1 MKRVVIVTGA
11 AMGNGYGIASVF
23 AEHGDLVVMLDRD
36 EAVYDSAKQLKE
48 RGLSAEGMLCDITEP
63 DVVDHVVRRIIS
75 EFGKI
80 DVLVNNAG
88 VARLS
93 PFTET
98 TEEKRDFH
106 IRVNLCG
113 TWNMTQAVIP
123 GMVKSGFGRVV
134 MISSVTGPFV
144 CDKGYSAYAMTKAGL
159 IGLTRALAREYADA
173 GITVNAICPGFILT
187 PNVRRSA
194 ATTNPKDP
202 DAVLQ
207 GIANGVPMKRL
218 GRPEEIGHLAYFLAS
233 EEAGYITGTEHV
245 IDGGN
250 LLPETNVMGN
260 QV

>member
-1 MKRVVIVTGA
+1 MKRIVIVTGA

-23 AEHGDLVVMLDRD
+23 AEHRDMVLMLDRD
-36 EAVYDSAKQLKE
+36 RGVFDSAKKLVEQ
-48 RGLSAEGMLCDITEP
+48 GCSAEGMLCDITDP
-63 DVVDHVVRRIIS
+63 DMVDQVIRKIIS
-75 EFGKI
+75 EYGKI

-88 VARLS
+88 VARIA

-98 TEEKRDFH
+98 TEEQRDFH

-123 GMVKSGFGRVV
+123 EMLSQGFGRVI

-159 IGLTRALAREYADA
+159 IGLTKALAREYADA

-194 ATTNPKDP
+194 ATTNPEDP
-202 DAVLQ
+202 EAVLQ
-207 GIANGVPMKRL
+207 GIAEGVPMKRL

-233 EEAGYITGTEHV
+233 REAGYITGTEQV